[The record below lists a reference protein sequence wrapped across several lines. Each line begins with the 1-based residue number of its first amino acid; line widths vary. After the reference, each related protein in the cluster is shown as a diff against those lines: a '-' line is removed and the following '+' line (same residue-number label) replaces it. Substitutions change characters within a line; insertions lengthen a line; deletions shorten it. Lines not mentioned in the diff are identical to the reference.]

1 MSGSGGGY
9 TGGGTVTDYVDF
21 CLAVVISTQLSSP
34 KDDVVS
40 SLKVGDV
47 LQVGVQTIGGNQTIV
62 VALYE
67 GQVAGG
73 ITSPE
78 SNRLKQCMQEGNTY
92 TAEVTE
98 INAGQVK
105 VKVRWLTKA

>member
-9 TGGGTVTDYVDF
+9 TGGGTDNDYVDF
-21 CLAVVISTQLSSP
+21 CSAVVINTQLSSP
-34 KDDVVS
+34 KDDVVGV
-40 SLKVGDV
+40 LKVGDV
-47 LQVGVQTIGGNQTIV
+47 LLVGLQSISDNQSIV
-62 VALYE
+62 VAIHDTH
-67 GQVAGG
+67 VAGG

-92 TAEVTE
+92 TAEITE

-105 VKVRWLTKA
+105 VRVRWLAKA